1 MTDPIEITGNDD
13 EIRAALLDINLP
25 TLLVVMTHFIG
36 DDRFLT
42 ERYQPK
48 PIEIPEGE
56 LFPDD
61 SGGYTDEIAAEIREA
76 AFNMIVQMRDEG
88 YSLPPAP
95 DLERMKR
102 WMEFST
108 AMPIEDSY
116 SRMLLEEVT
125 FNKTNVTSLDWS
137 SWDSRVARRSSR
149 ASLSAKKACLSWV
162 ASIRSAWAAR
172 RNAMRSLN

>member
-25 TLLVVMTHFIG
+25 TLLVVMTHFVG

-61 SGGYTDEIAAEIREA
+61 SGGYTDDIAAEIRKA

-95 DLERMKR
+95 DL
-102 WMEFST
+102 
-108 AMPIEDSY
+108 
-116 SRMLLEEVT
+116 
-125 FNKTNVTSLDWS
+125 
-137 SWDSRVARRSSR
+137 
-149 ASLSAKKACLSWV
+149 
-162 ASIRSAWAAR
+162 
-172 RNAMRSLN
+172 